1 MRVLIIGSLAGE
13 LGQAARIAMQRGA
26 RLDQAD
32 DADRALVRLR
42 ADARFDLVLCD
53 LAHDVGAVV
62 RALAAERMAIPVVA
76 CGTGDDPDAAVR
88 AIRAGA
94 REFLPL
100 PPDPDLIAAILEAAS
115 GESHTMVVRDPVMA
129 ALVSRAEQ
137 VAKSEASVL
146 ICGESGTG
154 KEVLARHIH
163 RRSRRAAGV
172 FVALNCAAIPENLLE
187 SELFGHEKGA
197 FSGAVARRVGKF
209 EAAEGGTL
217 LLDEIGEMDVRL
229 QAKLLRALQEREV
242 DRLGGTAPVK
252 VDVRILATTN
262 RELLGEVAR
271 GTFREDLYYRLNV
284 VSLMV
289 PSLRER
295 PGDVAA
301 LAEHFARKYAEVNG
315 LPYRPVSPLA
325 LLRLTSHGWRG
336 NVRELENT
344 LHRAVLLAGGDSI
357 GVEAIELAPSGVGM
371 AHTGPTYAGPNYV
384 GHTHAG
390 QTYAGPIHAGASTM
404 SHGSGP
410 SEVGRLGGAGNAGG
424 LPGAGMG
431 YTSAGTATGQPGGRF
446 SQGAGTGLGTASAMR
461 PDLGIGTGL
470 GGVASLVGRTM
481 DDVERELIIETLGH
495 TLGNRTHA
503 ATILGIS
510 IRALRN
516 KLRDYTAQ
524 GVPVPPPTAGVA
536 A

>member
-13 LGQAARIAMQRGA
+13 LGQAARIAIQRGA
-26 RLDQAD
+26 KLDQAD
-32 DADRALVRLR
+32 DADRALIRLR

-53 LAHDVGAVV
+53 LAHDVGSVV

-76 CGTGDDPDAAVR
+76 CGTGDDPDAAVK

-115 GESHTMVVRDPVMA
+115 GESHSLIVRDPVMA
-129 ALVSRAEQ
+129 TLVQRAEQ

-163 RRSRRAAGV
+163 RRSRRSAGA

-197 FSGAVARRVGKF
+197 FSGAIARRVGKF
-209 EAAEGGTL
+209 EAADGGTL
-217 LLDEIGEMDVRL
+217 LLDEISEMDVRL
-229 QAKLLRALQEREV
+229 QAKLLRALQEREI
-242 DRLGGTAPVK
+242 DRLGGASPVK
-252 VDVRILATTN
+252 VDVRILATSN
-262 RELLGEVAR
+262 RDLLAEVAR

-284 VSLMV
+284 VSLRV
-289 PSLRER
+289 PALRER
-295 PGDVAA
+295 PGDIAA
-301 LAEHFARKYAEVNG
+301 LSEHFARKYAEVNG
-315 LPYRPVSPLA
+315 LPYRPIAPTA
-325 LLRLTSHGWRG
+325 LLRLTSYGWRG

-344 LHRAVLLAGGDSI
+344 LHRAVLLANGDSI
-357 GVEAIELAPSGVGM
+357 GVDAVELGPPS
-371 AHTGPTYAGPNYV
+371 AA
-384 GHTHAG
+384 AS
-390 QTYAGPIHAGASTM
+390 QTSVA
-404 SHGSGP
+404 
-410 SEVGRLGGAGNAGG
+410 
-424 LPGAGMG
+424 
-431 YTSAGTATGQPGGRF
+431 
-446 SQGAGTGLGTASAMR
+446 SQG
-461 PDLGIGTGL
+461 

-481 DDVERELIIETLGH
+481 DEVERELIIETLGH

-516 KLRDYTAQ
+516 KLRDYSAQ
-524 GVPVPPPTAGVA
+524 GVAVPPPAAGVA